1 MLLHIGLGCG
11 CLGGGRG
18 LASSNIVLDKRCA
31 PRPTQASTTYP
42 PSAPSTEDVRHTNM
56 ESSTK

>member
-1 MLLHIGLGCG
+1 MLWHIGPGSG
-11 CLGGGRG
+11 CLGGGRD
-18 LASSNIVLDKRCA
+18 LASSYAVLGYRCA

-42 PSAPSTEDVRHTNM
+42 PSAPSTEDVRRTNK